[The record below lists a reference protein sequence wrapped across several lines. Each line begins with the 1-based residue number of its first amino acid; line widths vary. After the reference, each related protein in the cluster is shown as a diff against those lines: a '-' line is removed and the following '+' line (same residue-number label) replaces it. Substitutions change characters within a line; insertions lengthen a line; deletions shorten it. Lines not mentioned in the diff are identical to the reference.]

1 MTSKQ
6 KNGKFRFSSPR
17 IDMGT
22 AITPLE
28 SYEFTGFSRIGTT
41 TIGTLPEFHD
51 FILPLI
57 SQWNTQFLHVKFI
70 ADFRMMVM
78 ACSGHQFGLCRWFT
92 YKTIIPPTPDVRH
105 HSSSILKST
114 GGESSSV
121 MKTAAS
127 LVKRERRVWWVEVG
141 VVICSPLRWP
151 DVLIN
156 LDRGLMAKL
165 KRRQE
170 RGLSWQTPLPTMNF
184 SLGCPFR
191 MTHIVA
197 LV

>member
-70 ADFRMMVM
+70 ADFRTMVM

-92 YKTIIPPTPDVRH
+92 YRTIIPPTVPPHVLPPLVCLFVYLCHWCMCCLFCLLVSPSGLVLLIDGQWTSAKSDCT
-105 HSSSILKST
+105 HSI
-114 GGESSSV
+114 
-121 MKTAAS
+121 
-127 LVKRERRVWWVEVG
+127 R
-141 VVICSPLRWP
+141 
-151 DVLIN
+151 
-156 LDRGLMAKL
+156 RGLG
-165 KRRQE
+165 RRL
-170 RGLSWQTPLPTMNF
+170 RS
-184 SLGCPFR
+184 SLLLNSSPR
-191 MTHIVA
+191 RRIE
-197 LV
+197 

>member
-78 ACSGHQFGLCRWFT
+78 ACSGHQFGLCRQFT
-92 YKTIIPPTPDVRH
+92 YRTII
-105 HSSSILKST
+105 
-114 GGESSSV
+114 
-121 MKTAAS
+121 
-127 LVKRERRVWWVEVG
+127 
-141 VVICSPLRWP
+141 
-151 DVLIN
+151 
-156 LDRGLMAKL
+156 
-165 KRRQE
+165 
-170 RGLSWQTPLPTMNF
+170 LPTASHSNRKRLDLEGNASIGAEVTAF
-184 SLGCPFR
+184 FNASKACCSAVPHNQFFNSR
-191 MTHIVA
+191 VST
-197 LV
+197 